1 MKVEIKERKLTAG
14 NRSLYLEYYE
24 KGFRKKE
31 NLHLYL
37 VPDDAPNARK
47 INGQTYNKAR
57 EIQAQRILNPPSFE
71 SKKKKPEENERAKT
85 MTCLQWCD
93 DYIQSAIDSEN
104 CKKMIQHKE
113 VVRKRIAAYLK
124 QIRKPDIL
132 LKDVNR
138 DTISGLFKYM
148 REDYRNPGQ
157 IKADGGK
164 LADFTLVLF
173 EETVK
178 AIFNKAVRDGLI
190 PFNPVQDLAKEERFH
205 VPDKHREYLTTDELK
220 RFLAVETQTQAEQ
233 TVQKAF
239 GFSCMT
245 GLRLGDMQRLRW
257 SDIKTIGEVQAVSII
272 QHKTKRLVT
281 VPLNELALSLL
292 PPRPDNG
299 EDGIIFPLV
308 KKPDNVAKYVRR
320 IKEKAGIEKDFTY
333 HSSRHSAATLA
344 ITAGAELY
352 SVSKIL
358 GHGSIVSTQVYA
370 SVNMEKK
377 TEAVNLANG
386 ILG

>member
-14 NRSLYLEYYE
+14 NRNLYLEYYE

-71 SKKKKPEENERAKT
+71 SKKKKLEENERAKT
-85 MTCLQWCD
+85 MTWLQWCNE
-93 DYIQSAIDSEN
+93 YIQSAIDSEN
-104 CKKMIQHKE
+104 CKKMIQHKG
-113 VVRKRIAAYLK
+113 VVRKRIATYLK

-138 DTISGLFKYM
+138 DAISGLFKYM

-320 IKEKAGIEKDFTY
+320 IKEKAGIEKNFTY

-377 TEAVNLANG
+377 AEAVNLANG
-386 ILG
+386 IFG